1 MLNRISIE
9 PLMLTNVSSE
19 PCTDFSILRNAFDNC
34 HFTIRTALTIASGQR
49 MPYRVIFS
57 ANIRRQHKKLK
68 KSSESM
74 KKIYCLLTLTL
85 LLTATAW
92 SQAVR
97 LSGQIKNVQGEPV
110 PFATITVK
118 GTTDAV
124 SADQNGNYTISASG
138 GSTLVVTAAGFE
150 AQEISVGSQS
160 SIPII
165 LIGESNLQEVVV
177 TALGIRRTEKAL
189 GYSVSK
195 VNPDVLVQKSE
206 PDMLKGLQGKVA
218 GVDIRTSQGTPGA
231 ATRIQIRGNNSFY
244 GNSQPLI
251 IVDGIPYSNDQVTT
265 SSQTIGGTAYSTGIS
280 NLDPNDIAT
289 MNVLKGS
296 SAAAIYG
303 SRGSNGVVII
313 TTKSGSA
320 LKGRKGLEVTAR
332 SSLSFETIANLP
344 DYQNEYGTGS
354 QDSYSN
360 ANGSWGPAF
369 RNLDSI
375 PVWPDYKNAYPELF
389 PGSKV
394 KYQAYPN
401 NVKDLFRTGM
411 VYENSVGFQGGD
423 AKSSIA
429 ATVSNLSHSG
439 YVDNS
444 SFKRS
449 NIGLGAKTKLD
460 NGITISSNFSYA
472 RSVQQGGYFGENQ
485 VDGAASLFAR
495 SLFLGRNWDLNLPFE
510 DKNGLSITPNGGNQ
524 FDNPRWSA
532 RYNVARTFEERFIAG
547 IHLDYNINNWIRLDY
562 NLGSNV
568 NSLSRREITEVGSRA
583 AQGLGR
589 LILDNYRKQEIESN
603 FLVTLTPTISENFTL
618 RAIIGHNF
626 NQRTTTNDTEEGTKF
641 IVKGI
646 HTLKNTAFQKFAL
659 DYYERRR
666 ILGLFADVT
675 LGFRDYLF
683 LNITGRNDWSSTL
696 PQANRSYFYPSVSGS
711 FVFSDAFKIQSNVFD
726 FGKIRASWAK
736 VGRDAEPYQLQ
747 NIFLVNPNFRGRSTV
762 SRDQIFNNPN
772 LKPEFTQEVELGTQ
786 LSFLKRMF
794 ELDVTV
800 YKRNSTNQIAAI
812 AVPATSGYNLRV
824 LNFGEVENKGV
835 EIDLAIRPVRTKSFN
850 WEIRGV
856 FTKNKNTV
864 ISLTSGVDRIPLDN
878 ITDEISPYLEPGKP
892 FGYLR
897 GFTSLRDAE
906 GNLLINPAT
915 GGMIQSSVQS
925 EIGNPNPDFKLGVTN
940 TFSYKGFLLRALF
953 DMTKG
958 GDIYSVT
965 VQSLLGR
972 GVTNDTRNREAGIII
987 PGVYGDPSTGEAI
1000 LNGGK
1005 TIPNQTRI
1013 TYNDVWFSPNPTIG
1027 ATFAINTPAE
1037 WSVYDATVYRL
1048 REVTLGYQFPKSLFG
1063 KLPIG
1068 GVTLSFTGRNLWF
1081 LAPNMPKYSNF
1092 DPEVNSFGATATQGI
1107 ELSAAPTAKRYGI
1120 NLAVTF

>member
-1 MLNRISIE
+1 
-9 PLMLTNVSSE
+9 
-19 PCTDFSILRNAFDNC
+19 
-34 HFTIRTALTIASGQR
+34 
-49 MPYRVIFS
+49 
-57 ANIRRQHKKLK
+57 
-68 KSSESM
+68 M
-74 KKIYCLLTLTL
+74 KKIYCLMTLSL
-85 LLTATAW
+85 LLSVAAW

-97 LSGQIKNVQGEPV
+97 LTGQVKNVQGEPV
-110 PFATITVK
+110 PFATVTVK
-118 GTTDAV
+118 GTSDAV
-124 SADQNGNYTISASG
+124 SADQNGNFTISAPRG
-138 GSTLVVTAAGFE
+138 ATLVITAASFQT
-150 AQEISVGSQS
+150 QEVSVGTQS
-160 SIPII
+160 TIPVT
-165 LIGESNLQEVVV
+165 LVGESNLQEVVV

-195 VNPDVLVQKSE
+195 VDPDALVQKSE

-265 SSQTIGGTAYSTGIS
+265 SNQTTGGTAYSSGIA

-320 LKGRKGLEVTAR
+320 LKGRKGLEVTAK
-332 SSLSFETIANLP
+332 SSVSFEKVANLP
-344 DYQNEYGTGS
+344 DYQNLFGAGS
-354 QDSYSN
+354 QFGYSN
-360 ANGSWGPAF
+360 SNGSWGPAF
-369 RNLDSI
+369 RDLDSI
-375 PVWPDYKNAYPELF
+375 PVWQLYKTAYPEMF
-389 PGSKV
+389 PSDQV
-394 KYQAYPN
+394 AYRAYPN

-411 VYENSVGFQGGD
+411 VYENSVGVQGGD
-423 AKSSIA
+423 AKSSVA
-429 ATVSNLSHSG
+429 ATISNLSHTG

-444 SFKRS
+444 SYKRS
-449 NIGLGAKTKLD
+449 NIGLGAQTQLA
-460 NGITISSNFSYA
+460 NGLTVRGNFSYA

-485 VDGAASLFAR
+485 VDGAASQFAR
-495 SLFLGRNWDLNLPFE
+495 SLFLARNWDLNLPFE
-510 DKNGLSITPNGGNQ
+510 DKNGLSLTPNGGNQ
-524 FDNPRWSA
+524 FDNPRWSSK
-532 RYNVARTFEERFIAG
+532 YNVAKTFEERFIAG
-547 IHLDYNINNWIRLDY
+547 IHFDYNVNKWIRLDY

-568 NSLSRREITEVGSRA
+568 NILNRREVTEVGSRA

-603 FLVTLTPTISENFTL
+603 FLITLTPSINENFSL
-618 RAIIGHNF
+618 RAIVGHNF
-626 NQRTTTNDTEEGTKF
+626 NQRTTTNDTQEGNKF

-646 HTLKNTAFQKFAL
+646 HTLKNTAFQSFAY

-666 ILGLFADVT
+666 IIGAFADVT
-675 LGFRDYLF
+675 LGFKDYVF
-683 LNITGRNDWSSTL
+683 LNVTGRNDWSSTL
-696 PQANRSYFYPSVSGS
+696 PQDNRSYFYPSVSAS
-711 FVFSDAFKIQSNVFD
+711 FVFSDALQIQSSVFD
-726 FGKIRASWAK
+726 FGKIRAGWAK
-736 VGRDAEPYQLQ
+736 VGRDADPYVLQ
-747 NIFLVNPNFRGRSTV
+747 NIFAVNPNFRGRSTV
-762 SRDQIFNNPN
+762 TRDQTFNNPD
-772 LKPEFTQEVELGTQ
+772 LKPEFTQEVEIGTQ
-786 LSFLKRMF
+786 LSFLRRMI

-800 YKRNSTNQIAAI
+800 YRRLSNNQIAPI
-812 AVPATSGYNLRV
+812 AVPASSGYNFRV
-824 LNFGEVENKGV
+824 LNFGEILNKGIEV
-835 EIDLAIRPVRTKSFN
+835 DLAIRPVRTKNFT
-850 WEIRGV
+850 WEIRSV
-856 FTKNKNTV
+856 FTKNENTV
-864 ISLTSGVDRIPLDN
+864 ESLTSGVDRIPLDN

-897 GFTSLRDAE
+897 GLTSLRDAE

-915 GGMIQSSVQS
+915 GGMIQSLSES

-940 TFSYKGFLLRALF
+940 TFTYKGFLLSALW

-972 GVTNDTRNREAGIII
+972 GVTRDTEDREFGVII
-987 PGVYGDPSTGEAI
+987 PGVYGDPETGEPI

-1013 TYNDVWFSPNPTIG
+1013 TSNDVWFSPNPTVG

-1048 REVTLGYQFPKSLFG
+1048 REVTLGYEFPKSLFS

-1068 GVTLSFTGRNLWF
+1068 SVTLSFTGRNLWYV
-1081 LAPNMPKYSNF
+1081 APNMPKYTNF
-1092 DPEVNSFGATATQGI
+1092 DPEVNSFGSTSTQGI
-1107 ELSAAPTAKRYGI
+1107 ELSAAPTTKRYGI